1 MVFQRLPNQNQ
12 GIFFLNTVY
21 QLKVLLKALIS
32 KLFVSNQKLDIT
44 INSVSNAKS
53 KMQNLYLWI

>member
-1 MVFQRLPNQNQ
+1 MIFQRLPDQNQ
-12 GIFFLNTVY
+12 GIFFLNTIY

-44 INSVSNAKS
+44 INSVSNTKR